1 MQGPPL
7 TTPEIA
13 EVLRRKV
20 RTYVSLGAEEAVAID
35 AVAAR
40 YGADSKRVAEL
51 VGFGDGL
58 AGGEA

>member
-7 TTPEIA
+7 TKREIA
-13 EVLRRKV
+13 EILRRKV

-40 YGADSKRVAEL
+40 YGTDSKRVAEL
-51 VGFGDGL
+51 VDFGDGL
-58 AGGEA
+58 TGGAA